1 MWKQIPSTGQ
11 VQREQYKNNKKD
23 GNGNR
28 IFIKC
33 VGPIDTTW
41 CIDHQFDY

>member
-1 MWKQIPSTGQ
+1 MWKQIPYTGQ

-23 GNGNR
+23 VNGDR